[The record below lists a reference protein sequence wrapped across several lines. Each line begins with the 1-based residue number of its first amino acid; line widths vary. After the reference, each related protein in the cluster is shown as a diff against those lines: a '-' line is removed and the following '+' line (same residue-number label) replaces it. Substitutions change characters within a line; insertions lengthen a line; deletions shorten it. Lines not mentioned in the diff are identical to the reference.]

1 MQGADT
7 LVRAMALGLV
17 LAAGEGVAQGV
28 VVPTVAVRA
37 AAVGQGLEL
46 DGRLEAVRQSV
57 VAAQVPGNVV
67 QLAVRAGD
75 VVKAGQVLARIDP
88 REAQASVARGD
99 AGVAQARAA
108 LSQAR
113 ADVERQRELKKQGF
127 ISQAAL
133 DAAEAR
139 FLAAE
144 AGLAEAAAG
153 RGQAALARSFTTVV
167 APYDGLVLATHVE
180 AGDLATPGRPVVTV
194 YAPQPMRAVVY
205 VPASRRAAL
214 GEGARAQVRLPSGR
228 WVQPAKVTVLPGAD
242 PVSQTLEVRLDL
254 AAADVGQAVPGQ
266 AVRVRLSLPGESG
279 PGSEAAGQR
288 LTVPASAL
296 LRRGEL
302 TAVYVAREGRFV
314 LQAVRTGADHG
325 QAGVEVLA
333 GLSEG
338 QAVATDPVRAG
349 LAGAVPQQP

>member
-1 MQGADT
+1 MQSAGAT
-7 LVRAMALGLV
+7 FRV
-17 LAAGEGVAQGV
+17 LALALAGGTAVAQGV
-28 VVPTVAVRA
+28 AVPTVAVRA
-37 AAVGQGLEL
+37 VAVGQGLDL
-46 DGRLEAVRQSV
+46 DGSLQAVRQSV

-75 VVKAGQVLARIDP
+75 AVKAGQVLARIDP

-99 AGVAQARAA
+99 AGVAQAQAA

-139 FLAAE
+139 FQAAQ
-144 AGLAEAAAG
+144 AGLAEAGAG
-153 RGQAALARSFTTVV
+153 LGQAALARSFTTVV
-167 APYDGLVLATHVE
+167 APYDGLVLATHLE
-180 AGDLATPGRPVVTV
+180 AGDLATPGRPVVTL
-194 YAPQPMRAVVY
+194 YAPRPMRAVVY
-205 VPASRRAAL
+205 VPASRRAAV
-214 GEGARAQVRLPSGR
+214 GDAARFEVRLPSGR
-228 WVQPAKVTVLPGAD
+228 WVRPAAATALPGAD
-242 PVSQTLEVRLDL
+242 PVSQTLEVRLELAGADL
-254 AAADVGQAVPGQ
+254 GEAVPGQ
-266 AVRVRLSLPGESG
+266 AVRVRLALPGEG
-279 PGSEAAGQR
+279 GAAGER
-288 LTVPASAL
+288 LTVPAAAL

-325 QAGVEVLA
+325 EAGVEVLA
-333 GLSEG
+333 GLRSG
-338 QAVATDPVRAG
+338 QPVAADPVRAG